1 MVTTSCRNKVSFLSI
16 MERNLHQRYTLT
28 NEMSCQSVC
37 HMTNKG
43 LSRIAKEAGCSIPL
57 VSMALNNRGRVS
69 PGTRK
74 KIKEIARKLGY
85 VPNSSARSLVTKRTN
100 IIGIIYFS
108 DVHHLFSNMFFSVV
122 LESFAKALDAHGY
135 YLIVARHSV
144 IASEGGELPPFV
156 LDGTVDGVALVGPFQ
171 QTYLKKLQGM
181 KIPVVLIDS
190 ADSES
195 VFDSV
200 TADNI
205 GGAAKA
211 VSYLLQCGRKRIL
224 YLRTPGQIPQYEDRY
239 AGYLAA
245 HREHGVKTSKS
256 LYVEMEPSAIP
267 TGLISIVRHQ
277 KCDAVFCCNDLA
289 AIITVQHLR
298 EGGISVPEHVSVVG
312 FDDVEQARMCAP
324 PLTTVSVPK
333 EHMGHRSAELLLH
346 RLLNSGIPCRHE
358 VLPVDLIL
366 RDSVCQAR
374 T

>member
-1 MVTTSCRNKVSFLSI
+1 
-16 MERNLHQRYTLT
+16 
-28 NEMSCQSVC
+28 
-37 HMTNKG
+37 MTNKG
-43 LSRIAKEAGCSIPL
+43 LSLIAKEAGCSIPL

-74 KIKEIARKLGY
+74 KIKEIAAKLGY
-85 VPNSSARSLVTKRTN
+85 VPNASARSLVTKRTN
-100 IIGIIYFS
+100 IIGLIYFS

-135 YLIVARHSV
+135 YLLVARHSE
-144 IASEGGELPPFV
+144 ISGGGALPTFV
-156 LDGTVDGVALVGPFQ
+156 LDGTVDGVALMGPFQ
-171 QTYLKKLQGM
+171 QSYLKKFQGRGV
-181 KIPVVLIDS
+181 PVVLIDGT
-190 ADSES
+190 DTGRL
-195 VFDSV
+195 FDSV

-224 YLRTPGQIPQYEDRY
+224 YVRPPGQIPQYEDRY

-245 HREHGVKTSKS
+245 HREHGVKISKS

-267 TGLISIVRHQ
+267 TNLISLVRHQ
-277 KCDAVFCCNDLA
+277 KCDAVFCCNDLS
-289 AIITVQHLR
+289 AIIAVQHLR
-298 EGGISVPEHVSVVG
+298 EGGIPVPEQVSVVG

-333 EHMGHRSAELLLH
+333 ENMGHRSAELLLH
-346 RLLNSGIPCRHE
+346 RLHTLEFPAATKFFP
-358 VLPVDLIL
+358 L
-366 RDSVCQAR
+366 

>member
-1 MVTTSCRNKVSFLSI
+1 MNEKPEPGSSKFASVVDKPETLPKSFSMTS
-16 MERNLHQRYTLT
+16 
-28 NEMSCQSVC
+28 
-37 HMTNKG
+37 KG

-74 KIKEIARKLGY
+74 KIKEIAARLGY
-85 VPNSSARSLVTKRTN
+85 VPNASARSLVTKRTN

-108 DVHHLFSNMFFSVV
+108 DVHQLFSNMFFSVV

-135 YLIVARHSV
+135 YLLVARHSE
-144 IASEGGELPPFV
+144 IAGGGGTLPAFV
-156 LDGTVDGVALVGPFQ
+156 LDGTVDGVALMGPFQ
-171 QTYLKKLQGM
+171 QDYLKKFQGRE
-181 KIPVVLIDS
+181 IPAVLIDS
-190 ADSES
+190 KDTGHG
-195 VFDSV
+195 FDSV
-200 TADNI
+200 IADNV

-211 VSYLLQCGRKRIL
+211 VSYLLQSGRKRIL
-224 YLRTPGQIPQYEDRY
+224 YVRAPGQIPQYEDRY

-256 LYVEMEPSAIP
+256 LCVEMEPSAIP
-267 TGLISIVRHQ
+267 TGLISLVRHQ

-298 EGGISVPEHVSVVG
+298 EGGISVPEQVSVVG

-333 EHMGHRSAELLLH
+333 EHMGRRSAELLLH
-346 RLLNSGIPCRHE
+346 RLLNPGTPCRHE
-358 VLPVDLIL
+358 VLPVDLVL
-366 RDSVCQAR
+366 RESVCHPR
-374 T
+374 TK